1 MPNVTIITDSTA
13 CIPQDLVKQY
23 KIHVAPQQII
33 WGTDTYRDGVD
44 IQPDQFYER
53 LKNSKESPRTSQA
66 SPGVFKEIYTE
77 ALSHSDALLVIVL
90 SSGLSQTYNSAMLAK
105 NDLPNA
111 KIEVVDTRL
120 TSMAMGYMC
129 LAAARLLAEGKSLDE
144 AKKKVEN
151 MIPMANVVF
160 TVDTLDYLHR
170 GGRIG
175 GAARFIGNALNFKPV
190 LNIKDGKV
198 DALERV
204 RTKKKAVEYII
215 NVVAERTADK
225 GPVRLAA
232 IHANAESEAKEL
244 LEAAAA
250 RMKPV
255 EKMIAAVSPVIGTH
269 TGPGTV
275 GLAYSV
281 G

>member
-1 MPNVTIITDSTA
+1 MANVTIVTDSTA
-13 CIPQDLVKQY
+13 YIPQDLVKQY

-33 WGTDTYRDGVD
+33 WGTDTFRDGVD
-44 IQPDQFYER
+44 MQPDQFYER
-53 LKNSKESPRTSQA
+53 LKNSKENPRTSQA
-66 SPGVFKEIYTE
+66 SPGVFKELYTE

-90 SSGLSQTYNSAMLAK
+90 SSSLSQTYNSAMLAK
-105 NDLPNA
+105 NDMPNA
-111 KIEVVDTRL
+111 KIEIVDTRT
-120 TSMAMGYMC
+120 TSMAMGFMC
-129 LAAARLLAEGKSLDE
+129 LTAARLLAQGKSLEE

-151 MIPMANVVF
+151 MIPMANLIF

-190 LNIKDGKV
+190 LNVKEGKV
-198 DALERV
+198 DPLERV

-215 NVVAERTADK
+215 NVVAERVSGK
-225 GPVRLAA
+225 GELRLAA
-232 IHANAESEAKEL
+232 VHANAEAEAKEL
-244 LEAAAA
+244 LETAAT
-250 RMKPV
+250 RLKPV
-255 EKMIAAVSPVIGTH
+255 EKMVTALSPAVGAH

>member
-1 MPNVTIITDSTA
+1 MPKVAIVTDSTV
-13 CIPQDLVKQY
+13 DLPRNLAQQHG
-23 KIHVAPQQII
+23 IHIAPQQII

-44 IQPDQFYER
+44 MSPQQFYER
-53 LKNSKESPRTSQA
+53 LKASKENPRTSQV
-66 SPGVFKEIYTE
+66 SPGVFKEIFQD
-77 ALSHSDALLVIVL
+77 ALRNADALLVILL
-90 SSGLSQTYNSAMLAK
+90 SSGLSQTYNSAVLAR

-111 KIEVVDTRL
+111 KIEVVDTRII
-120 TSMAMGYMC
+120 SMAMGYMC
-129 LAAARLLAEGKSLDE
+129 LIAAKMLAEGKSLE
-144 AKKKVEN
+144 ETKRKIEN
-151 MIPMANVVF
+151 MSPLSNLVF

-175 GAARFIGNALNFKPV
+175 GAQRFIGNALNFKPV
-190 LNIKDGKV
+190 LNVKDGKV

-204 RTKKKAVEYII
+204 RTKKKAVDYII

-225 GPVRLAA
+225 GPVHLAA

-244 LEAAAA
+244 LEAANA
-250 RMKPV
+250 RIKPV
-255 EKMIAAVSPVIGTH
+255 ESMITPVSPAIGTH

-275 GLAYSV
+275 GLAYTI

>member
-1 MPNVTIITDSTA
+1 MPKVSIVTDSTV
-13 CIPQDLVKQY
+13 DLPRNLAQQHG
-23 KIHVAPQQII
+23 IHIAPQQII

-44 IQPDQFYER
+44 MSPQQFYER
-53 LKNSKESPRTSQA
+53 LKVSKENPRTSQV
-66 SPGVFKEIYTE
+66 SPGVFKEIFQD
-77 ALSHSDALLVIVL
+77 ALRNADALLVILL
-90 SSGLSQTYNSAMLAK
+90 SSGLSQTYNSAVLAR

-111 KIEVVDTRL
+111 KIEVVDTRII
-120 TSMAMGYMC
+120 SMAMGYMC
-129 LAAARLLAEGKSLDE
+129 LTAAKMLAEGKSLE
-144 AKKKVEN
+144 ETKRKVEDMGPLSN
-151 MIPMANVVF
+151 LVF

-175 GAARFIGNALNFKPV
+175 GAQRFIGNALNFKPV
-190 LNIKDGKV
+190 LNVKDGKV

-204 RTKKKAVEYII
+204 RTKKKAVDYII

-225 GPVRLAA
+225 GPVHLAA

-244 LEAAAA
+244 LEAAQA
-250 RMKPV
+250 RIKPV
-255 EKMIAAVSPVIGTH
+255 ESMITPVSPAIGTH

-275 GLAYSV
+275 GLAYTI

>member
-190 LNIKDGKV
+190 LNLKDGKV
-198 DALERV
+198 DPLERV